1 MQSPLAFILSYPLL
15 LALSTVSQLLC
26 GGIIPVP
33 IPRCLNQHCTWFLR
47 EAIIVCECAV
57 LTEPPAIMPPSN
69 LLKALFFFTLR
80 NPKKVGKCISQIKQ
94 MDAERC
100 HKRENHQVKSDALR
114 VLRGFPVNSCSYS
127 FQHLT
132 QSLEEDNDGWESSP
146 CKAGLSAYWGRCGDV
161 VMEEAG
167 WVSKQALP
175 TPSMAAQALHW
186 YYFLSLSCLSADY
199 YLSVHCLTDVLLFF
213 SDRQLHFLLPH
224 FYLTDHTEQI
234 YKTIHWY

>member
-1 MQSPLAFILSYPLL
+1 M
-15 LALSTVSQLLC
+15 LALSNFYIVLSSAFDTFQS
-26 GGIIPVP
+26 VP
-33 IPRCLNQHCTWFLR
+33 AVCWHCNCHHSSLPNQHSPCTWFLR

-132 QSLEEDNDGWESSP
+132 QSLKGDNDGWESSP
-146 CKAGLSAYWGRCGDV
+146 CKSGLSACWRCGDV

-167 WVSKQALP
+167 WVSK
-175 TPSMAAQALHW
+175 
-186 YYFLSLSCLSADY
+186 
-199 YLSVHCLTDVLLFF
+199 
-213 SDRQLHFLLPH
+213 
-224 FYLTDHTEQI
+224 
-234 YKTIHWY
+234 